1 MAAFLLT
8 ALEGAEGKAGVEAAA
23 HSVGGLAVG
32 LDLRGQRASQPEG
45 DGALLQGIRIK
56 SVDWCEIR
64 VTAAP
69 ARLTLA
75 ASTPHYSMAN
85 FDAFEHKMAA
95 AGMGSAPIRAF
106 RRNYEALLRNE
117 SGLIAEH
124 DIAPVTGLKTA
135 ADLADGGAAAADLLC
150 QAVIIKLNG
159 GLGTGM
165 GLQGPKSLLAV
176 REGVNFLDLM
186 VRQVLALREGTGA
199 QVRLLL
205 MNSFST
211 SGATLAHLQ
220 RYSAAGLAAADEV
233 ELMQN
238 QIPKIDA
245 ATLEPVA
252 WPADPALE
260 WCPPGHGD
268 LFPALVGSGWL
279 DRLLDEG
286 VRYAFVSNSDN
297 LGAILDPAMLRY
309 FADSGAPFLME
320 VTRRTA
326 ADRKGGHLAR
336 RKSDG
341 RLLLREVA
349 QCAEADLDAFQ
360 DIERHRYFNTNSLWL
375 RLDLLKSQLEA
386 DAGVLPLPMI
396 RNSKTVDPRDPASP
410 AVIQLETA
418 MGAAIECFSGAAA
431 IEVPR
436 SRFAPVK
443 STNDLLGLRSDA
455 YEVLADG
462 QVRLAPERGGIPPV
476 IKLSDD
482 YKLVEPL
489 TALGVPGLLK
499 CKSLEVSG
507 PVCFSS
513 GVVFEGDVVVRNA
526 GAETAT
532 VVSGAYRD
540 QTIEW

>member
-1 MAAFLLT
+1 L
-8 ALEGAEGKAGVEAAA
+8 G
-23 HSVGGLAVG
+23 
-32 LDLRGQRASQPEG
+32 
-45 DGALLQGIRIK
+45 
-56 SVDWCEIR
+56 
-64 VTAAP
+64 VTAAT
-69 ARLTLA
+69 AYVTLGA
-75 ASTPHYSMAN
+75 AKPHYSMGN
-85 FDAFEHKMAA
+85 FDAFETKMTA

-117 SGLIAEH
+117 SGLIAEQ
-124 DIAPVTGLKTA
+124 DLAPVADLKTSASLAGGTA
-135 ADLADGGAAAADLLC
+135 AGADLLA

-176 REGVNFLDLM
+176 RDGVNFLDLM
-186 VRQVLALREGTGA
+186 VRQVLTLREETGA
-199 QVRLLL
+199 KVRLLL

-211 SGATLAHLQ
+211 SGATLAHLA
-220 RYSAAGLAAADEV
+220 RYAAAGLATAAEV

-245 ATLEPVA
+245 ATLAPVD

-268 LFPALVGSGWL
+268 LFPALMGSGWL
-279 DRLLDEG
+279 DRLLAEG

-297 LGAILDPAMLRY
+297 LGAILDPALLRY

-336 RKSDG
+336 RTGDG

-349 QCAEADLDAFQ
+349 QCAAADLDAFQ
-360 DIERHRYFNTNSLWL
+360 DIDRHRYFNTNSLWL
-375 RLDLLKSQLEA
+375 RLDLLKAQLEA

-396 RNSKTVDPRDPASP
+396 RNSKTVDPRDPSSP

-418 MGAAIECFSGAAA
+418 MGAAIECFPGAAA

-443 STNDLLGLRSDA
+443 STSDLLGLRSDA

-462 QVRLAPERGGIPPV
+462 QVRLAPERAGIPPV
-476 IKLSDD
+476 IRLSDD
-482 YKLVEPL
+482 YKLVDQI
-489 TALGVPGLLK
+489 TALGVPGLLQ
-499 CKSLEVSG
+499 CRSLAVSG
-507 PVCFSS
+507 PVHFAA
-513 GVVFEGDVVVRNA
+513 GVVLEGDVEFKNL
-526 GAETAT
+526 GTEIAT
-532 VVSGAYRD
+532 VAPGVYRD
-540 QTIEW
+540 QVIAW